1 MLSCIFHFKDKK
13 HIKYKKQ
20 HTGAGILAVSGA
32 LVCVMALASACSSF
46 PADTD
51 EGDEA
56 EYIEYNGVRKNRND
70 LSDDTVQWMEWY
82 QSLPEDEQEA
92 LSIIPAEFSSDGFSA
107 TQEGESGSAARQH
120 AYHYSEA
127 LTDDELFETEEL
139 VRLNYEE
146 ANNAEI
152 FEVVPD
158 DFSWYSNKGI
168 EDEYT
173 PGNIIIYRILTP
185 ENRLNGNG
193 YLIVS
198 IGRHSKSDPWKI
210 INSGF

>member
-1 MLSCIFHFKDKK
+1 MLSCICHFKDK
-13 HIKYKKQ
+13 
-20 HTGAGILAVSGA
+20 TLAVSGLA
-32 LVCVMALASACSSF
+32 LCVALLLAGCSS
-46 PADTD
+46 PSPEDGGM
-51 EGDEA
+51 ES
-56 EYIEYNGVRKNRND
+56 EYIEYNGVRKNKKD
-70 LSDDTVQWMEWY
+70 LSDDTIQWMEWY
-82 QSLPEDEQEA
+82 QSLPEEEQEA
-92 LSIIPAEFSSDGFSA
+92 LSIVPAEFASDGFSPLA
-107 TQEGESGSAARQH
+107 ESDYPHSTYEH
-120 AYHYSEA
+120 VYHYREA

-146 ANNAEI
+146 SNDAEI

-173 PGNIIIYRILTP
+173 PGNIIIYRILTA

-193 YLIVS
+193 FLIVS